1 MGRSMRT
8 AGAQAR
14 GRVWLCTLVTAVWGG
29 VAAAAPPRA
38 MSAAAPAPTA
48 TSATIASAPVSE
60 TLDGTTL
67 TRRDYAA
74 TLSANQTVSIDNPYG
89 DVHVR
94 FGGFEHR
101 VEVHAVFQQPQEAAP
116 LALAPAADG
125 ADYRIAARPPEG
137 APLHEGQ
144 RVDLSVLLPEGH
156 ALRVRTQR
164 GAIDVRGVRAAVD
177 LLSIDGDITLRGIRG
192 AIQAQTGAGA
202 IEAALASA
210 PRGSRQRLATS
221 TGDIRLGVDD
231 GLDALL
237 EMATSNQFA
246 TDYSLRVERR
256 PGQEPNKL
264 ARAVVG
270 RDRARIRVESARGEI
285 RLLRRASYIVAG
297 KGAPAATAEAEDND
311 SD

>member
-1 MGRSMRT
+1 MRT

-246 TDYSLRVERR
+246 TDYSLPPAHLITLLVPE
-256 PGQEPNKL
+256 L